1 MDPFL
6 PDGPLMEDHMNDFA
20 FPLQA
25 AISVT
30 RDSPV
35 DDILEAT
42 ARALGADGRKVVGFL
57 QWEGTGDGEC
67 CGEIALQD
75 IGTGELVTISQSL
88 GSGARGCRLD
98 PQALASVAGSLLAR
112 LDDDTDLLIL
122 NRFGKGESE
131 GQGFR
136 AVIEEA
142 CIRGIP
148 ALTVVRDE
156 YLPAWQQFSGEL
168 GCLLAPDR
176 QDVLDWARRAGLA
189 ARSLRDAA

>member
-1 MDPFL
+1 
-6 PDGPLMEDHMNDFA
+6 MEDRMTDNA

-25 AISVT
+25 AIHVQ
-30 RDSPV
+30 RDRPV
-35 DDILEAT
+35 DDILRAT
-42 ARALGADGRKVVGFL
+42 ALALSADGQTVIGFL

-75 IGTGELVTISQSL
+75 IGTGELITISQAL

-98 PQALASVAGSLLAR
+98 PQALAAVAGSLLAR
-112 LDDDTDLLIL
+112 LDDDTDLLVL

-148 ALTVVRDE
+148 VLTVVRDE
-156 YLPAWQQFSGEL
+156 YLPAWEEFSGEF

-176 QDVLDWARRAGLA
+176 QNVLDWARRAGLA

>member
-1 MDPFL
+1 
-6 PDGPLMEDHMNDFA
+6 MEDHMNTFA

-25 AISVT
+25 AIHVT
-30 RDSPV
+30 RDNPV
-35 DDILEAT
+35 DDILEVT
-42 ARALGADGRKVVGFL
+42 ALVLGADGRKVIGFL
-57 QWEGTGDGEC
+57 QREGTDDGEC

-75 IGTGELVTISQSL
+75 IDTGELFTISQAL

-98 PQALASVAGSLLAR
+98 PQALAAVAGSLLAR
-112 LDDDTDLLIL
+112 LDDDTDLLLL

-156 YLPAWQQFSGEL
+156 YLPAWKQFSGEL
-168 GCLLAPDR
+168 GCVLAPDR

-189 ARSLRDAA
+189 ARNPRDAA

>member
-1 MDPFL
+1 
-6 PDGPLMEDHMNDFA
+6 MEDHMNDFA

-25 AISVT
+25 AIHVQ
-30 RDSPV
+30 RDCPV
-35 DDILEAT
+35 DDILKAT
-42 ARALGADGRKVVGFL
+42 AVVLGVDGQKVIGFL

-75 IGTGELVTISQSL
+75 IGTGELVAISQAL

-98 PQALASVAGSLLAR
+98 PQALAAVAGSLLAR
-112 LDDDTDLLIL
+112 LDDHTDLLVL

-131 GQGFR
+131 AQGFR

-142 CIRGIP
+142 CVRGIP
-148 ALTVVRDE
+148 VLTVVRDE
-156 YLPAWQQFSGEL
+156 YLPAWNQFSGEL

-176 QDVLDWARRAGLA
+176 QDVLDWARHAVRA
-189 ARSLRDAA
+189 ARNLRDAA

>member
-1 MDPFL
+1 
-6 PDGPLMEDHMNDFA
+6 MEDHMTDFA

-25 AISVT
+25 AIRAK
-30 RDSPV
+30 RDSAV
-35 DDILEAT
+35 DDILETT
-42 ARALGADGRKVVGFL
+42 ALALGSDGRKVLGFL
-57 QWEGTGDGEC
+57 QRERTGDGEC

-88 GSGARGCRLD
+88 GPGARGCRLD
-98 PQALASVAGSLLAR
+98 PQALAGVAGSLLVR
-112 LDDDTDLLIL
+112 LADDTDLLIL

-142 CIRGIP
+142 CLRGIP
-148 ALTVVRDE
+148 VLTVVRDN
-156 YLPAWQQFSGEL
+156 YVTAWEQFSGEL

-176 QDVLDWARRAGLA
+176 EGVVDWARRAGVA
-189 ARSLRDAA
+189 ARRLRHAA

>member
-1 MDPFL
+1 MTD
-6 PDGPLMEDHMNDFA
+6 NA

-25 AISVT
+25 AIHVQ
-30 RDSPV
+30 RDRPV
-35 DDILEAT
+35 DDILRAT
-42 ARALGADGRKVVGFL
+42 ALALSADGQTVIGFL

-75 IGTGELVTISQSL
+75 IGTGELITISQAL

-98 PQALASVAGSLLAR
+98 PQALAAVAGSLLAR
-112 LDDDTDLLIL
+112 LDDDTDLLVL

-148 ALTVVRDE
+148 VLTVVRDE
-156 YLPAWQQFSGEL
+156 YLPAWEEFSGEF

-176 QDVLDWARRAGLA
+176 QNVLDWARRAGLA